1 MIIYWFLGEFWCF
14 DFCVKGEVPVRK
26 VSAYGNYPLAEARLH
41 KAGTLSRT
49 QESMSSKQ
57 YSVDTSIYG
66 VLVTVSFFP
75 NKYGLF
81 SEFLNC
87 FLFFKCSKSN
97 KIVFSLVTLSR
108 CENMK
113 MTFMSLR
120 KTIYI
125 ISNFRLIDERQ
136 SFCLRLVLSWKKK
149 VVKRKSQ
156 SCYIIAFPF
165 LAPSLILIFY
175 FSFVCFGL

>member
-1 MIIYWFLGEFWCF
+1 M
-14 DFCVKGEVPVRK
+14 
-26 VSAYGNYPLAEARLH
+26 SAYGNYPLAEARLH

-87 FLFFKCSKSN
+87 FLFFKCSKWN
-97 KIVFSLVTLSR
+97 KILFSLVTLSR

-125 ISNFRLIDERQ
+125 IINFRLIDERQ
-136 SFCLRLVLSWKKK
+136 SFCLRLFFFLKRK
-149 VVKRKSQ
+149 VVKRKSERAVVLLR
-156 SCYIIAFPF
+156 C
-165 LAPSLILIFY
+165 
-175 FSFVCFGL
+175 SFWLHL

>member
-1 MIIYWFLGEFWCF
+1 M
-14 DFCVKGEVPVRK
+14 
-26 VSAYGNYPLAEARLH
+26 SAYGNYPLAEARLH

-66 VLVTVSFFP
+66 VLVKGSFFP

-87 FLFFKCSKSN
+87 FLFFKCSKWN
-97 KIVFSLVTLSR
+97 KILFSLVTLSR

-125 ISNFRLIDERQ
+125 IINFRLIDERQ
-136 SFCLRLVLSWKKK
+136 SFCLRLFFFLKRK
-149 VVKRKSQ
+149 VVKRKSERAVVLLR
-156 SCYIIAFPF
+156 C
-165 LAPSLILIFY
+165 
-175 FSFVCFGL
+175 SFWLHL

>member
-14 DFCVKGEVPVRK
+14 DFCVKGEVPLRK

-120 KTIYI
+120 KKN
-125 ISNFRLIDERQ
+125 ISLAILD
-136 SFCLRLVLSWKKK
+136 LSTNGNRFVWGLFYPEKKSSQK
-149 VVKRKSQ
+149 EKSK
-156 SCYIIAFPF
+156 SCYIIAFLF
-165 LAPSLILIFY
+165 LAPSLILSFY

>member
-1 MIIYWFLGEFWCF
+1 M
-14 DFCVKGEVPVRK
+14 
-26 VSAYGNYPLAEARLH
+26 SAYGNYPLAEARLH

-87 FLFFKCSKSN
+87 FLFLKYSKSN
-97 KIVFSLVTLSR
+97 KIFFSLVTLSR

-113 MTFMSLR
+113 MTFISLR

-125 ISNFRLIDERQ
+125 ISKFRLIDERQ
-136 SFCLRLVLSWKKK
+136 SFCLRLFFFILKRK
-149 VVKRKSQ
+149 VVKKKSQ
-156 SCYIIAFPF
+156 RAVILLRSPF
-165 LAPSLILIFY
+165 WLHL
-175 FSFVCFGL
+175 

>member
-1 MIIYWFLGEFWCF
+1 MIIYWFLGEIWCF
-14 DFCVKGEVPVRK
+14 DFCVKGEVPLRK

-87 FLFFKCSKSN
+87 FLFVKCSKSN
-97 KIVFSLVTLSR
+97 KIFFSLVTLSR

-136 SFCLRLVLSWKKK
+136 SFCLRLVLSWKEK
-149 VVKRKSQ
+149 
-156 SCYIIAFPF
+156 
-165 LAPSLILIFY
+165 
-175 FSFVCFGL
+175 

>member
-1 MIIYWFLGEFWCF
+1 MDTRINEFQTIFSRHLYLRCTC
-14 DFCVKGEVPVRK
+14 DSFC
-26 VSAYGNYPLAEARLH
+26 
-41 KAGTLSRT
+41 
-49 QESMSSKQ
+49 
-57 YSVDTSIYG
+57 
-66 VLVTVSFFP
+66 FFP

-87 FLFFKCSKSN
+87 FLFLKWSKSN
-97 KIVFSLVTLSR
+97 KIFFSLVTLSR

-120 KTIYI
+120 KNIYI

-136 SFCLRLVLSWKKK
+136 SFCPRLFFILKKK

-156 SCYIIAFPF
+156 RAV
-165 LAPSLILIFY
+165 ILLRS
-175 FSFVCFGL
+175 SFWLHL